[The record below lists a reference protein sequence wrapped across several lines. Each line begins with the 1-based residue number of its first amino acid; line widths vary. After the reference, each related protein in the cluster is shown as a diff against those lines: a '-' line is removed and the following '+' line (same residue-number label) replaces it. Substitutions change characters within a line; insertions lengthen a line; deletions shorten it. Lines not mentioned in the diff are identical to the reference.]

1 MAVGETTLK
10 RKIWSEDMTKFD
22 RLFATAILS
31 GALALGSGMS
41 IAAAHHGNAGEH
53 STTKGK
59 TLSEIEMRERQIT
72 AELNRKQLM
81 PQQIAALDVAA
92 APVAMPQP
100 PIDSAPS
107 DTTAVTEMEQADV
120 AAIPEDEAETTN

>member
-1 MAVGETTLK
+1 
-10 RKIWSEDMTKFD
+10 MTRFD

-41 IAAAHHGNAGEH
+41 IAAAHHGEPSDH

-72 AELNRKQLM
+72 AELNRKQLQG
-81 PQQIAALDVAA
+81 PQ
-92 APVAMPQP
+92 VAMVTP
-100 PIDSAPS
+100 APMTEIMPAPMS
-107 DTTAVTEMEQADV
+107 DEIPAAMPAMPTDEQASVTEMDQADI
-120 AAIPEDEAETTN
+120 AAIENDEAEVTN

>member
-1 MAVGETTLK
+1 
-10 RKIWSEDMTKFD
+10 MTKFD

-31 GALALGSGMS
+31 GALGLGSGMS
-41 IAAAHHGNAGEH
+41 IAAAHHGEPSEH

-81 PQQIAALDVAA
+81 PQVAALETPA
-92 APVAMPQP
+92 APVAEATPMSDEPMQSEMPA
-100 PIDSAPS
+100 IPS
-107 DTTAVTEMEQADV
+107 DDQATLMEMDQADL
-120 AAIPEDEAETTN
+120 AAIQGDEMGVAN